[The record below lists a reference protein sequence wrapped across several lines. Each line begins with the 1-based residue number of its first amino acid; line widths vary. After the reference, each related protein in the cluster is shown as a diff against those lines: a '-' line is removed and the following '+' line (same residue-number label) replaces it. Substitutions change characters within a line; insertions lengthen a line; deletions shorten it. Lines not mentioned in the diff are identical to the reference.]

1 MIIFG
6 YSMTTNNSTMK
17 NLFEIYSSSEEKDKS
32 LEIVSAYLGEYT
44 PIDSF
49 YYHLVYVLEGN
60 TEKVVFLKTS
70 CSDFKN
76 VVPRLKLRDKL
87 DKLIIRQNVNIEAYA
102 YLITTHGFE
111 NFNYES
117 FVKPLPGFE
126 SISIFTNGFLIWKNQ
141 IQILIMQALSYDEK
155 EAIQLIKD
163 YNKKLPAVRKAMH
176 NQFYMGQSLFDIVE
190 KYNPNPEKFFIN
202 APLEQAELI
211 KPQSLKWP
219 NPVPNIVERYML
231 LQMENEEL
239 RGIIADLKTNN

>member
-1 MIIFG
+1 M
-6 YSMTTNNSTMK
+6 N
-17 NLFEIYSSSEEKDKS
+17 EIYSNSEVKDKS

-44 PIDSF
+44 PIDNF

-70 CSDFKN
+70 SSDFKN

-87 DKLIIRQNVNIEAYA
+87 DKLSIRQNVNIEAYA

-155 EAIQLIKD
+155 EAIQWIKD
-163 YNKKLPAVRKAMH
+163 YNKKTPAVRKAMH
-176 NQFYMGQSLFDIVE
+176 NQFYMGQSLFDIIQ
-190 KYNPNPEKFFIN
+190 KYNPSPDKFFIN
-202 APLEQAELI
+202 APLEQAELLRP
-211 KPQSLKWP
+211 KSFKWP
-219 NPVPNIVERYML
+219 NTSTDIYDRYMSLLKERDDLKKQIVEFS
-231 LQMENEEL
+231 
-239 RGIIADLKTNN
+239 NNQNYGKQN